1 MQLSS
6 WHFLVF
12 YINFCL
18 LSSLNELQSCNSQ
31 VNTVILRYHKPGYP
45 YLINEMS
52 HNLKEIETLL
62 SDEINGLGD
71 LAGSL
76 GGAQKHT
83 WRWNLKIF
91 FHGINF
97 YYKRGY
103 FCEKRGWKSS
113 KTKKFFFCTNTT
125 CFYSVQWRDIHNSFV
140 RWITPFLTIRQTG
153 V

>member
-91 FHGINF
+91 SHGINF

-103 FCEKRGWKSS
+103 FCEKRGYKSS
-113 KTKKFFFCTNTT
+113 KTKKFFFFAQIPHAFIQCN
-125 CFYSVQWRDIHNSFV
+125 VDI
-140 RWITPFLTIRQTG
+140 TISGRMEIAKRIIK
-153 V
+153 

>member
-83 WRWNLKIF
+83 WRWNLKFF

-113 KTKKFFFCTNTT
+113 KTIKFFFAQIPHAFIQCT
-125 CFYSVQWRDIHNSFV
+125 VNSASFQ
-140 RWITPFLTIRQTG
+140 LTQDLYFQKG
-153 V
+153 EELL

>member
-103 FCEKRGWKSS
+103 FCEKRGYKSS
-113 KTKKFFFCTNTT
+113 KTKKFFFLHKYRMPLFSAMVLCCFFLVWLRPRIKSCTT
-125 CFYSVQWRDIHNSFV
+125 RIM
-140 RWITPFLTIRQTG
+140 
-153 V
+153 

>member
-83 WRWNLKIF
+83 WRWNLKFF

-103 FCEKRGWKSS
+103 FCEKRGYKSS

-125 CFYSVQWRDIHNSFV
+125 CFYSVQCSVDV
-140 RWITPFLTIRQTG
+140 VKLLTKYVKITNNEK
-153 V
+153 

>member
-76 GGAQKHT
+76 GGGPKNT
-83 WRWNLKIF
+83 LGG
-91 FHGINF
+91 GI
-97 YYKRGY
+97 
-103 FCEKRGWKSS
+103 W
-113 KTKKFFFCTNTT
+113 KFFFMESISIIKGAT
-125 CFYSVQWRDIHNSFV
+125 SVKKEATKVQRQKSFFFAQIPHAFIQCNV
-140 RWITPFLTIRQTG
+140 SSKK
-153 V
+153 

>member
-76 GGAQKHT
+76 GGPKNT
-83 WRWNLKIF
+83 LGG
-91 FHGINF
+91 GI
-97 YYKRGY
+97 
-103 FCEKRGWKSS
+103 W
-113 KTKKFFFCTNTT
+113 KFFFMESISIIKGAT
-125 CFYSVQWRDIHNSFV
+125 SVKKEAAKVQRQKSFF
-140 RWITPFLTIRQTG
+140 FLLKYHMPLFSALVGI
-153 V
+153 

>member
-1 MQLSS
+1 M
-6 WHFLVF
+6 F

-31 VNTVILRYHKPGYP
+31 VNMVILRYHKPGYP

-83 WRWNLKIF
+83 WRWNLKFF

-103 FCEKRGWKSS
+103 FCEKRGYKSS
-113 KTKKFFFCTNTT
+113 KTKKLFFFAQIPHAFIQCTE
-125 CFYSVQWRDIHNSFV
+125 
-140 RWITPFLTIRQTG
+140 
-153 V
+153 